1 MSIGYRKPAG
11 KISEGARRQ
20 PWLRVDAKVDAAA
33 HAQVL
38 QVRKCSKC
46 LNGDDCDPSDRAP
59 LGCGQ
64 SQSERCNRPMG
75 GRQGGGHEPYRAS
88 IMLCATEDD
97 PHHRRP
103 LFVGPRSAATSTTD
117 AQLLGEATVQVC
129 TTGLQVP
136 LAESVTVGK
145 SGASSATVRPNSQ
158 VLRSALW
165 LWS

>member
-1 MSIGYRKPAG
+1 
-11 KISEGARRQ
+11 
-20 PWLRVDAKVDAAA
+20 
-33 HAQVL
+33 
-38 QVRKCSKC
+38 
-46 LNGDDCDPSDRAP
+46 
-59 LGCGQ
+59 
-64 SQSERCNRPMG
+64 
-75 GRQGGGHEPYRAS
+75 
-88 IMLCATEDD
+88 MLCATEDD